1 MEHYNNA
8 EEKIIDGQRLRFI
21 RCDKNGNVLSDEELS
36 ALDIINPTIKS
47 IVSEVSARIR
57 MGEEGA
63 VSFRTL

>member
-1 MEHYNNA
+1 MEHYNNT

-47 IVSEVSARIR
+47 IVSEVSARIS